1 MPGDVKQSLSDIMG
15 AMEKLNQL
23 FEEKL
28 GELHQQGADEDD
40 LRSLEKGIL
49 AMKDAGRIYLTW
61 ADHFIERLNEVENF
75 DLTADE

>member
-1 MPGDVKQSLSDIMG
+1 MPGDVKQSLSDIMS
-15 AMEKLNQL
+15 AMEKLNHL

-28 GELHQQGADEDD
+28 ENLQQQGADGED
-40 LRSLEKGIL
+40 LGSLKKGIL

-75 DLTADE
+75 DPMAE